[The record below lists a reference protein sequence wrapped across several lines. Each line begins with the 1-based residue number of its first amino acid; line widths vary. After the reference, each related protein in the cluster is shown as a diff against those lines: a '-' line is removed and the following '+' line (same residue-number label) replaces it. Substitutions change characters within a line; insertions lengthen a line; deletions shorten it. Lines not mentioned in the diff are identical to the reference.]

1 MFPCRVSW
9 KNYLIFLGKVC
20 IFFEHSI
27 LPIIHILL
35 NGAFFVQNK
44 CCAVGGILWN
54 FHVVFRWL
62 SQLHNHGI
70 EHNNANTS
78 RFCGHTKSYLARR
91 FSEII
96 WKHLKLSDD
105 FRRILKTS
113 EFIWIHLKIFW
124 ILMIFWKQM
133 KLSEIIWWFP
143 ALSEIATSKTWA
155 ECVFFRRK
163 KTTRRNVIARGF
175 GGLAPPSAV
184 TKFNFCC
191 FKKQQNWLW
200 KQQILGSQTE
210 KVRLTYL
217 STEVDVF
224 VNWGWRIRQLFL
236 S

>member
-9 KNYLIFLGKVC
+9 KNYLIFLGKVR

-27 LPIIHILL
+27 LPIMTILL
-35 NGAFFVQNK
+35 NGTFFVQNK

-62 SQLHNHGI
+62 SHLHNSTTMVLSITMRIHQDLWPHKI
-70 EHNNANTS
+70 LSCPAFKWN
-78 RFCGHTKSYLARR
+78 Y
-91 FSEII
+91 
-96 WKHLKLSDD
+96 LKLSDD

-155 ECVFFRRK
+155 ECVFFAEKNDTAQRHRQG
-163 KTTRRNVIARGF
+163 VRGTC
-175 GGLAPPSAV
+175 APV
-184 TKFNFCC
+184 C
-191 FKKQQNWLW
+191 
-200 KQQILGSQTE
+200 
-210 KVRLTYL
+210 Y
-217 STEVDVF
+217 D
-224 VNWGWRIRQLFL
+224 
-236 S
+236 